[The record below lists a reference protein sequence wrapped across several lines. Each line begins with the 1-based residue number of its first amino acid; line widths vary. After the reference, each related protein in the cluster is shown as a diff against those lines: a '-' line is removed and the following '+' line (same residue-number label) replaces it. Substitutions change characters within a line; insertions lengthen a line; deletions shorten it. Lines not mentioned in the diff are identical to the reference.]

1 MSTHFEDNRGVFF
14 TLAYVAACA
23 AVACTDGE
31 QPTQFSD
38 DTPALVSRIASE
50 LVEQLVDQLDSS
62 LLGQLQEAGSQDL
75 AINFAL
81 PGAKLMS
88 HVYAHLAMPCT
99 SALVSGPTCRS
110 HLSGM
115 FLLPMVD
122 SCFVTG
128 CTDNAETFVDVYWT
142 EQLGTAPESRPP
154 VQYQTDALSAEA
166 EVTYDPGPLI
176 RWIYRRGESSSMTV
190 SAEVSES
197 VNVALRD
204 NHALDLSYYG
214 HLMGERRDTSETQ
227 LELTLPNLSLRG
239 PIDVELQN
247 SNAAP
252 RRGSISI
259 GDEVLATIDSNGI
272 EWLKRIP

>member
-1 MSTHFEDNRGVFF
+1 MIAHFEDNRSVFLA
-14 TLAYVAACA
+14 LAYAGACA
-23 AVACTDGE
+23 AVACSDGE
-31 QPTQFSD
+31 HPRHGD
-38 DTPALVSRIASE
+38 ETPALVSRITSE

-62 LLGQLQEAGSQDL
+62 LLGQLQEAGRQDL
-75 AINFAL
+75 AVNFAL

-99 SALVSGPTCRS
+99 SASVSGPTCKS

-128 CTDNAETFVDVYWT
+128 CTDSAETFVDVYWT
-142 EQLGTAPESRPP
+142 EQLGTAPESRAP

-166 EVTYDPGPLI
+166 EITYDPGPLT
-176 RWIYRRGESSSMTV
+176 RWVYRRGESSSMTV

-197 VNVALRD
+197 VSVALRD
-204 NHALDLSYYG
+204 NLALDLSYYG
-214 HLMGERRDTSETQ
+214 HLKGERRDTSETQ

-239 PIDVELQN
+239 PIAIELQN

-259 GDEVLATIDSNGI
+259 GDEALATIGSNGI
-272 EWLKRIP
+272 EWLERIP